1 MSRAPRSILIVAP
14 EFAIDADGTYRPGGL
29 AVFAR
34 SVVQALAGAPGL
46 LRLEAWGLLDS
57 AAGLAIFARHHAESA
72 TRVRARAFGGNRA
85 RMAAEFALRHFA
97 FDLVIFLHIGVG
109 RLGLLRGV
117 LRQSLWLVG
126 IEVRRRLRLDERF
139 TVWRARPLLAISRFS
154 SDEMR
159 RHNPELPAALSVH
172 LGVEADG
179 PWSQPAVGQEVR
191 ASPDPRPSSVL
202 SSVPSYVAAARKPA
216 VLIVARLAA
225 SERYKGHDQLL
236 EAWPEV
242 RRRHPTA
249 ELWIAGAG
257 DDLERLRGKAAQ
269 LGQSAGGDDAGAI
282 QFLGRVSH
290 ARLFELYATARLF
303 AMPSTGEGFGLVFT
317 EAMRF
322 GLPCVCSF
330 DSSAEIVKDGVTGL
344 VVAQQPQAIAEAC
357 CRLLADD
364 GLAERLG
371 QAGQLRFRQRYT
383 FDGMRARVR
392 AAYGYSAEQEAPE
405 P

>member
-1 MSRAPRSILIVAP
+1 VSRVPRSILIVAP

-34 SVVQALAGAPGL
+34 SVVEALAGARGL
-46 LRLEAWGLLDS
+46 ARLEAWGLLDTP
-57 AAGLAIFARHHAESA
+57 AGLGVFERHHRGSP

-85 RMAAEFALRHFA
+85 RMAVEFALRHLA
-97 FDLVIFLHIGVG
+97 FELVIFLHIGVG
-109 RLGLLRGV
+109 RLGVLRPFR
-117 LRQSLWLVG
+117 RQSLWLVG
-126 IEVRRRLRLDERF
+126 IEVRRRLRADERF
-139 TVWRARPLLAISRFS
+139 TVWRARPLLSISRFS

-159 RHNPELPAALSVH
+159 RHNPDLPEALPVH
-172 LGVEADG
+172 LGVEPEG
-179 PWSQPAVGQEVR
+179 PWSSNTSAPAV
-191 ASPDPRPSSVL
+191 PP
-202 SSVPSYVAAARKPA
+202 YVAAARKPA

-225 SERYKGHDQLL
+225 NERYKGHDQLL
-236 EAWPEV
+236 EAWTEV
-242 RRRHPTA
+242 RRQHPAA

-257 DDLERLRGKAAQ
+257 DDLERLRARAAQ
-269 LGQSAGGDDAGAI
+269 LGHGGGDSV

-330 DSSAEIVKDGVTGL
+330 DSSAEIVQDGITGL
-344 VVAQQPQAIAEAC
+344 VVAQEPAAIAAAC
-357 CRLLADD
+357 DRLLADD
-364 GLAERLG
+364 ALAERLG
-371 QAGQLRFRQRYT
+371 AAGQRRFRDHYT

-392 AAYGYSAEQEAPE
+392 AAYGYATPTATATASPEARP
-405 P
+405 

>member
-1 MSRAPRSILIVAP
+1 MRVSRVPRSILIVAP

-34 SVVQALAGAPGL
+34 SVVESLAGAPGL
-46 LRLEAWGLLDS
+46 ARLEAWGLLDTP
-57 AAGLAIFARHHAESA
+57 AGLGVFERHHRGSP
-72 TRVRARAFGGNRA
+72 TRVRARAFGGDRP
-85 RMAAEFALRHFA
+85 RMAVEFALRHLA
-97 FDLVIFLHIGVG
+97 FELVIFLHIGVG
-109 RLGLLRGV
+109 RLGVLRPFR
-117 LRQSLWLVG
+117 RQSLWLVG
-126 IEVRRRLRLDERF
+126 IEVRRRLRVDERF
-139 TVWRARPLLAISRFS
+139 TVRRARPLLAISRFS

-159 RHNPELPAALSVH
+159 RHNPDLPAALPVH
-172 LGVEADG
+172 LGVEPEG
-179 PWSQPAVGQEVR
+179 PWSSSTTTNATETAV
-191 ASPDPRPSSVL
+191 PK
-202 SSVPSYVAAARKPA
+202 YVAAARKPA

-236 EAWPEV
+236 EAWGEV
-242 RRRHPTA
+242 RRQHPAA

-257 DDLERLRGKAAQ
+257 DDLERLRARAAG
-269 LGQSAGGDDAGAI
+269 LGHAGGDSV

-330 DSSAEIVKDGVTGL
+330 DSSAEIVQDGVTGL
-344 VVAQQPQAIAEAC
+344 VVAQEPAAIAVAC
-357 CRLLADD
+357 GRLLADD
-364 GLAERLG
+364 ALAERLG
-371 QAGQLRFRQRYT
+371 AAGQRRFRQRYT

-392 AAYGYSAEQEAPE
+392 EAYGYAIGATASSETQA
-405 P
+405 